1 MGIAVCNLEVVRDHA
16 SVDRYSAIRLHI
28 DLPIEPSQF
37 LKFHELLDGRNWL
50 EVENILA
57 RQYPQ
62 YALMLKS
69 WIEACRLRADN
80 GGHHANALV
89 PGP

>member
-1 MGIAVCNLEVVRDHA
+1 MGIAVCNLEVVCDHA
-16 SVDRYSAIRLHI
+16 TVDRYSAIRLHI

-62 YALMLKS
+62 YALMLKG
-69 WIEACRLRADN
+69 WIDACRLRADN
-80 GGHHANALV
+80 GGHHTSAPL
-89 PGP
+89 PRP